1 MCLECG
7 CQSAEDTQRE
17 SSNAVTSNSI
27 KGNSN

>member
-1 MCLECG
+1 MCIECG
-7 CQSAEDTQRE
+7 CQNTEESQRE